1 MRIGVAGFQSQ
12 RLVQA
17 RAARGLTQTALSAI
31 SGCSN
36 ASLSKWVR
44 DEQLPELSALEKVAS
59 ALGMPTA
66 WFLKPLPDYGNAGY
80 FFRSSVALTKE
91 ARNIAKIRLEW
102 AYELSQAIQEW
113 VGWPALNLPTSLS
126 RQEAL
131 SLTDEEIEALAVTCR
146 HHWRLG
152 LGPIDDV
159 IRIFEGSGVLTIREQ
174 LGHIKMDGVSRWFE
188 PEGRPYI
195 FIAADKASAV
205 RNRFDAAHEMGH
217 LIMHR
222 HLTPADNTRLY
233 HELERQA
240 HLFASA
246 FLMPA
251 DSISVELACPTLDT
265 LLVLKRR
272 WKTSIAAMIM
282 RAKSLNLLDDAYTTR
297 LWKNYSARGWKR
309 SEPLDDE
316 LKPEL
321 PRLLPRGIK
330 LLLEEGGFSKEQLL
344 NTIGLSAPDVETLCQ
359 LPEGY
364 LRENFGEVIQLN
376 IPTLRKRDEL
386 SDNIRTMNR
395 SNSTNVISLPVR

>member
-17 RAARGLTQTALSAI
+17 RTVRGLTQTALSAI

-36 ASLSKWVR
+36 ASLSKWER
-44 DEQLPELSALEKVAS
+44 GEQLPELAALEKVAA

-66 WFLKPLPDYGNAGY
+66 WFLKPLPDYGDTSY
-80 FFRSSVALTKE
+80 FFRSSIALTKE
-91 ARNIAKIRLEW
+91 ARNVAEGRLKW
-102 AYELSQAIQEW
+102 AYELSQVIQEW
-113 VGWPALNLPTSLS
+113 VGWPTLNLPDSLS
-126 RQEAL
+126 RKEAL

-146 HHWRLG
+146 QHWHLG

-159 IRIFEGSGVLTIREQ
+159 IRIVEGSGVLTVREP
-174 LGHIKMDGVSRWFE
+174 LGYIKMDGVSHWFE

-205 RNRFDAAHEMGH
+205 RNRFDVAHELGH
-217 LIMHR
+217 LIMH
-222 HLTPADNTRLY
+222 HYLTPADNTRLY

-316 LKPEL
+316 LQPEL
-321 PRLLPRGIK
+321 PRLLPRAIK
-330 LLLEEGGFSKEQLL
+330 LLLEEGGFSKAQLL
-344 NTIGLSAPDVETLCQ
+344 STIGLPASDVEALCQ
-359 LPEGY
+359 LSEGY
-364 LRENFGEVIQLN
+364 LRENFGAIIQLN
-376 IPTLRKRDEL
+376 IPTLRKRDHL
-386 SDNIRTMNR
+386 SGNR
-395 SNSTNVISLPVR
+395 STSTRSDTSNVISMPVR